1 MNLKK
6 WLTLIL
12 LTIFAAFV
20 LAACGDSEGTSSD
33 DSASSNESSSD
44 NNATSDDNATDDSDP
59 IRIGV
64 VTTLSGPYGEIGQE
78 MLDGIQVAVDEANE
92 AGGVLGRKVELVIED
107 DEVQPDVAIRKAEKM
122 VLDEGIN
129 LFFGSVASGVTLALQ
144 ENMPQWESLLVTSIP
159 KSVALT
165 ESADNSNF
173 FRVNHND
180 NQDVLA
186 IGHWM
191 KNGDISYE
199 KFYFV
204 GADYEWGHDLI
215 GEMKAIVEEIGGE
228 NLGEEFTPLGTSDY
242 STVLTN
248 ARSKNPDVIIAAYA
262 GGDGAAFLSQVQ
274 SFGIVDD
281 GIDVVITPMGDSL
294 ARANPELTK
303 GIFGAANYHH
313 SLDFEKNV
321 AFVEKFESANNY
333 KPTNFS
339 GEAYASAWMLFDA
352 IEATG
357 NTNVDELIATLE
369 GNFTFDSVMGEITVD
384 PETHQVLHPNYIG
397 EFYENTETG
406 QADIRIIHT
415 VPTEDANPR

>member
-1 MNLKK
+1 MVFL
-6 WLTLIL
+6 
-12 LTIFAAFV
+12 FALFL
-20 LAACGDSEGTSSD
+20 LAACGDSQGTTTD
-33 DSASSNESSSD
+33 DSSSTSD
-44 NNATSDDNATDDSDP
+44 ETSTDDSTSTDDEATSDGEP

-92 AGGVLGRKVELVIED
+92 AGGVIGRTIELVIED

-122 VLDEGIN
+122 VLEEGIN

-144 ENMPQWESLLVTSIP
+144 EAMPQWESLLVTSIP

-165 ESADNSNF
+165 ESADNSHF

-180 NQDVLA
+180 NQDVLT

-191 KNGDISYE
+191 KHGDLPYE

-215 GEMKAIVEEIGGE
+215 SEMKAIVEEIGGE

-262 GGDGAAFLSQVQ
+262 GGDGAAFLSQVH

-281 GIDVVITPMGDSL
+281 NIDVVITPMGDSL
-294 ARANPELTK
+294 ARANPELIK
-303 GIFGAANYHH
+303 GIYGAANYHH
-313 SLDFEKNV
+313 SLEFEKNIS
-321 AFVEKFESANNY
+321 FVEKFESTHGY

-352 IEATG
+352 IEAT
-357 NTNVDELIATLE
+357 NSTDVNELIATLE
-369 GNFTFDSVMGEITVD
+369 GNFTFDSVMGEVEVD

-397 EFYENTETG
+397 EFYENSETG
-406 QADIRIIHT
+406 QSDIRIIHT